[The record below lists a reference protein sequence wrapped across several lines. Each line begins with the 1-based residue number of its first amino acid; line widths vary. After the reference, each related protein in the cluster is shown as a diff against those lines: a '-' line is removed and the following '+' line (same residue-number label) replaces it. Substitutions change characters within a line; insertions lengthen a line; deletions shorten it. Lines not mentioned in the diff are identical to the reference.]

1 MDEETAIQA
10 FASAGRDPPRDAMQW
25 ALDHWDEVA
34 PGLLSLLERFASG
47 ADRSND
53 TASTV
58 FFILHLAGEKQDTRV
73 FPLLC
78 SLAQDGE
85 ALEAALGDDITP
97 TLKRLLVRT
106 YDGDLD
112 TLTGLIEAVEADG
125 DVRAAALAVL
135 SNLTATGQIAREKA
149 EAYVLEAVS
158 GAVRQAF
165 GRGLTD
171 PMVMGDNDVR
181 RDLGRTLADP
191 KLSGPSAFSNA
202 AKREQERHATGR
214 QDVRRTA
221 PHTSQ
226 SFVAPL
232 KTIGRNDPCPCGS
245 GKKFKKCCLQ

>member
-1 MDEETAIQA
+1 MDLETAIQA
-10 FASAGRDPPRDAMQW
+10 FASAGHDPPRDAMQW

-34 PGLLSLLERFASG
+34 PGLLNLLERFASG

-53 TASTV
+53 AASTV

-73 FPLLC
+73 FPLVC
-78 SLAQDGE
+78 HLAQDGA

-97 TLKRLLVRT
+97 TLKRLLIRT

-112 TLTGLIEAVEADG
+112 TLTGLIEAVEAEG
-125 DVRAAALAVL
+125 DIRVAALAAL
-135 SNLTATGQIAREKA
+135 SNLTATGRIAREKT

-165 GRGLTD
+165 GRGL
-171 PMVMGDNDVR
+171 
-181 RDLGRTLADP
+181 ADP

-202 AKREQERHATGR
+202 ANREQEQHAIGR

-221 PHTSQ
+221 PDTSQ
-226 SFVAPL
+226 SFTAPL

>member
-1 MDEETAIQA
+1 MDVETAIQA
-10 FASAGRDPPRDAMQW
+10 FASAGHDPPRDAMQW

-34 PGLLSLLERFASG
+34 PGLLNLLEHFASG

-112 TLTGLIEAVEADG
+112 PLTGLIEAVEAEG
-125 DVRAAALAVL
+125 DIRAAALAVL
-135 SNLTATGQIAREKA
+135 SNLTATGRIARDKA

-165 GRGLTD
+165 GRGL
-171 PMVMGDNDVR
+171 
-181 RDLGRTLADP
+181 ADP

-202 AKREQERHATGR
+202 ANREQERHAIGR

-221 PHTSQ
+221 PDTSQ

-232 KTIGRNDPCPCGS
+232 KTVGRNDPCPCGS

>member
-1 MDEETAIQA
+1 MDVETAIQA
-10 FASAGRDPPRDAMQW
+10 FASAGHDPPRDAMQW
-25 ALDHWDEVA
+25 AFDHWDEVA
-34 PGLLSLLERFASG
+34 PGLLNLLERFASG

-73 FPLLC
+73 FPLVC
-78 SLAQDGE
+78 HLAQDGA

-112 TLTGLIEAVEADG
+112 TLTGLIEAVEAEG
-125 DVRAAALAVL
+125 DVRVAALAVL
-135 SNLTATGQIAREKA
+135 SNLTATGRIAREKA

-171 PMVMGDNDVR
+171 PMVIGDNDLR

-191 KLSGPSAFSNA
+191 KLPGQSAVITHPLTGTCLRCQISGLRQYRA
-202 AKREQERHATGR
+202 A
-214 QDVRRTA
+214 
-221 PHTSQ
+221 
-226 SFVAPL
+226 VAL
-232 KTIGRNDPCPCGS
+232 KVVVGEIPV
-245 GKKFKKCCLQ
+245 

>member
-1 MDEETAIQA
+1 MDVETAIQA
-10 FASAGRDPPRDAMQW
+10 FASAGHDPPRDAMQW

-58 FFILHLAGEKQDTRV
+58 FILHLAGEKQDTRV

-181 RDLGRTLADP
+181 RDLGRTLAGP
-191 KLSGPSAFSNA
+191 ELSGQSAFADA
-202 AKREQERHATGR
+202 AKREQERHAIGR

-221 PHTSQ
+221 PDTPQ

-232 KTIGRNDPCPCGS
+232 KTIGWNDPCPCGS
-245 GKKFKKCCLQ
+245 GEKFKKCCLQ

>member
-1 MDEETAIQA
+1 MDVETAIQA
-10 FASAGRDPPRDAMQW
+10 FASAGHDPPRDATQW

-34 PGLLSLLERFASG
+34 PGLLNLLERFASG

-78 SLAQDGE
+78 RLAQDGE

-97 TLKRLLVRT
+97 TLKRLLIRT

-112 TLTGLIEAVEADG
+112 TLTGLIEAVEAEG
-125 DVRAAALAVL
+125 DIRAAALAVL
-135 SNLTATGQIAREKA
+135 SNLTATGRIAREKA

-165 GRGLTD
+165 GRGL
-171 PMVMGDNDVR
+171 
-181 RDLGRTLADP
+181 ADP
-191 KLSGPSAFSNA
+191 KLSGLSAFSNA
-202 AKREQERHATGR
+202 ANREQERHAIGR

-221 PHTSQ
+221 PDTSQ

>member
-1 MDEETAIQA
+1 MDVETAIQA
-10 FASAGRDPPRDAMQW
+10 FASAGHDPPRDAMQW

-34 PGLLSLLERFASG
+34 PGLLNLLEHFASG

-78 SLAQDGE
+78 RLAQDGE

-112 TLTGLIEAVEADG
+112 TLTGLIEAVEAEG
-125 DVRAAALAVL
+125 DIRAAALAVL
-135 SNLTATGQIAREKA
+135 SNLTATGRIAREKA
-149 EAYVLEAVS
+149 EAYVREAVS

-165 GRGLTD
+165 GRG
-171 PMVMGDNDVR
+171 
-181 RDLGRTLADP
+181 LADP

-202 AKREQERHATGR
+202 ANREQEQHAIGR

-221 PHTSQ
+221 PDTSQ
-226 SFVAPL
+226 SFTAPL

>member
-1 MDEETAIQA
+1 MPE
-10 FASAGRDPPRDAMQW
+10 
-25 ALDHWDEVA
+25 
-34 PGLLSLLERFASG
+34 
-47 ADRSND
+47 SND
-53 TASTV
+53 AASTV

-112 TLTGLIEAVEADG
+112 TLTGLIEAVEAEG
-125 DVRAAALAVL
+125 DIRVAALAVL
-135 SNLTATGQIAREKA
+135 SNLTATGRIAREKA

-165 GRGLTD
+165 GRGL
-171 PMVMGDNDVR
+171 
-181 RDLGRTLADP
+181 ADP

-202 AKREQERHATGR
+202 ANREQERHAIGR

-221 PHTSQ
+221 PDTSQ

-245 GKKFKKCCLQ
+245 GKKFKNCHGA

>member
-158 GAVRQAF
+158 GLSAKPSGAV
-165 GRGLTD
+165 
-171 PMVMGDNDVR
+171 
-181 RDLGRTLADP
+181 
-191 KLSGPSAFSNA
+191 
-202 AKREQERHATGR
+202 
-214 QDVRRTA
+214 
-221 PHTSQ
+221 
-226 SFVAPL
+226 
-232 KTIGRNDPCPCGS
+232 
-245 GKKFKKCCLQ
+245 

>member
-1 MDEETAIQA
+1 
-10 FASAGRDPPRDAMQW
+10 
-25 ALDHWDEVA
+25 
-34 PGLLSLLERFASG
+34 
-47 ADRSND
+47 
-53 TASTV
+53 
-58 FFILHLAGEKQDTRV
+58 
-73 FPLLC
+73 
-78 SLAQDGE
+78 
-85 ALEAALGDDITP
+85 
-97 TLKRLLVRT
+97 
-106 YDGDLD
+106 
-112 TLTGLIEAVEADG
+112 VEAEG

-135 SNLTATGQIAREKA
+135 SNLTATGRIAQEKA

-171 PMVMGDNDVR
+171 PRVMGDNDVR

-202 AKREQERHATGR
+202 AKREQERHAIGR

-221 PHTSQ
+221 PDTSQ

>member
-1 MDEETAIQA
+1 MDVETAIQA
-10 FASAGRDPPRDAMQW
+10 FASAGHDPPRDAMQW

-34 PGLLSLLERFASG
+34 PGLLNLLERFASG

-53 TASTV
+53 AASTV

-78 SLAQDGE
+78 RLAQDGE

-97 TLKRLLVRT
+97 TLKHLLVRT

-112 TLTGLIEAVEADG
+112 TLTGLIEAVEAEG
-125 DVRAAALAVL
+125 DIRAAALAVL
-135 SNLTATGQIAREKA
+135 SNLTATGRIAREKA

-165 GRGLTD
+165 GRGL
-171 PMVMGDNDVR
+171 
-181 RDLGRTLADP
+181 ADP

-202 AKREQERHATGR
+202 ANREQERHAIGR

-221 PHTSQ
+221 PDTSQ

>member
-1 MDEETAIQA
+1 MDIETAIRA
-10 FASAGRDPPRDAMQW
+10 FGSAGYDLPREALQW
-25 ALDHWDEVA
+25 TLDNWDEAA
-34 PGLLSLLERFASG
+34 PELLRMLGQFTSG
-47 ADRSND
+47 ADRSD
-53 TASTV
+53 EAASTV

-181 RDLGRTLADP
+181 RDLGRTLA
-191 KLSGPSAFSNA
+191 
-202 AKREQERHATGR
+202 
-214 QDVRRTA
+214 
-221 PHTSQ
+221 
-226 SFVAPL
+226 
-232 KTIGRNDPCPCGS
+232 
-245 GKKFKKCCLQ
+245 

>member
-1 MDEETAIQA
+1 MDVETAIQA
-10 FASAGRDPPRDAMQW
+10 FASAGHDPPRDAMQW

-34 PGLLSLLERFASG
+34 PGLLNLLERFARG
-47 ADRSND
+47 ADRSNH

-112 TLTGLIEAVEADG
+112 TLTGLIEAVKAEG

-135 SNLTATGQIAREKA
+135 SNLTATGRIAREKA

-171 PMVMGDNDVR
+171 P
-181 RDLGRTLADP
+181 
-191 KLSGPSAFSNA
+191 KLSGPSAVSNA
-202 AKREQERHATGR
+202 ANREQERHAIGR
-214 QDVRRTA
+214 QDVRRTV
-221 PHTSQ
+221 PDTSQ

>member
-1 MDEETAIQA
+1 MDVETAIQA
-10 FASAGRDPPRDAMQW
+10 FASAGHDPPRDAMQW

-34 PGLLSLLERFASG
+34 PGLLNLLERFASG
-47 ADRSND
+47 ADRSNG

-58 FFILHLAGEKQDTRV
+58 FFILHLAGEKQDMRV

-78 SLAQDGE
+78 RLAQDGE

-112 TLTGLIEAVEADG
+112 TLTGLIEAVEAEG
-125 DVRAAALAVL
+125 DIRVAALAVL
-135 SNLTATGQIAREKA
+135 SNLTATGRIAREKA
-149 EAYVLEAVS
+149 EAYVREAVS

-165 GRGLTD
+165 GRG
-171 PMVMGDNDVR
+171 
-181 RDLGRTLADP
+181 LADP

-202 AKREQERHATGR
+202 ANREQERHAIGR

-221 PHTSQ
+221 PDTSQ
-226 SFVAPL
+226 SFTAPL